1 MPTNGAQTKLDAIRT
16 KDLVQRLENRAIDRL
31 TPVFLADRLVGDEM
45 FVWHGK
51 RFVVQI
57 EFYATKPNKSQEQVT
72 ERLQT
77 FFEKVDNQLLEL
89 KMEVANKASKRTSR

>member
-45 FVWHGK
+45 FV
-51 RFVVQI
+51 
-57 EFYATKPNKSQEQVT
+57 
-72 ERLQT
+72 
-77 FFEKVDNQLLEL
+77 
-89 KMEVANKASKRTSR
+89 